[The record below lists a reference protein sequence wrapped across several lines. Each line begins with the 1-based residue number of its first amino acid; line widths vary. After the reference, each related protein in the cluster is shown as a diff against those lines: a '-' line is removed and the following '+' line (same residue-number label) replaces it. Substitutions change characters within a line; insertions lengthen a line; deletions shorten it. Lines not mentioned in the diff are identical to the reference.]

1 MQYIF
6 ILGNTPE
13 LSVLEIKSILPDFSV
28 LHETE
33 QIFMIETQ
41 QDINAQE
48 LIKILGGTVKIALLI
63 PPTPFSTFVETGEQR
78 GLRTKFGFSFYSL
91 DKSIGVSYLKNLKQK
106 YRRKGLELKK
116 ELRAQG
122 KRAELIES
130 QDLALSS
137 VIIAKEK
144 CMDIIILVDE
154 NKKEY
159 YAKTLAV
166 QPFREFSHRDYD
178 RPNKDMHAG
187 MLPPKVA
194 RMMVNISQG
203 KKDEILLD
211 PFCGSGTIL
220 QEALLLGYQKV
231 IGSDI
236 SAKAI
241 KDSEANLKFLN
252 LKNYKLLNI
261 DAKNLK
267 NMKISMIITEVYLG
281 PPNIIPQKLNNAI
294 NELLKLYQ
302 EVFLNLKK
310 ILNKNANLVVAFP
323 AWRFNNQITHLP
335 ITEILNKLGYKQK
348 SQPIIYG
355 RPDARVLREIYI
367 LNLTRPPA

>member
-1 MQYIF
+1 MKYIF
-6 ILGNTPE
+6 VLGNTPE
-13 LSVLEIKSILPDFSV
+13 LSKLEIKSVLPDFNV

-33 QIFMIETQ
+33 QVFLIDIEQ
-41 QDINAQE
+41 EINAND
-48 LIKILGGTVKIALLI
+48 LIKILGGTVKIGVL
-63 PPTPFSTFVETGEQR
+63 TPSFPLSISGDGEAKF
-78 GLRTKFGFSFYSL
+78 KFGFSFYSL
-91 DKSIGVSYLKNLKQK
+91 DKSIGYNYLRKLKQK
-106 YRRKGLELKK
+106 YRKQGLQFKK

-137 VIIAKEK
+137 VIIEKEK
-144 CMDIIILVDE
+144 CTDIVVLVDK
-154 NKKEY
+154 NKKEFF
-159 YAKTLAV
+159 AKTLTV

-178 RPNKDMHAG
+178 RPSKDMHSG

-203 KKDEILLD
+203 KKNEILLD

-236 SAKAI
+236 SPKAI
-241 KDSEANLKFLN
+241 KDSESNLKFLN

-267 NMKISMIITEVYLG
+267 DLNVSTIVAEVYLG
-281 PPNIIPQKLNNAI
+281 PPNIIPQKLSAVI

-302 EVFLNLKK
+302 EVFANLKN
-310 ILNKNANLVVAFP
+310 ILSNGAKLVIAFP

-335 ITEILNKLGYKQK
+335 IKEILEKLGFKLKGQ
-348 SQPIIYG
+348 SILYG
-355 RPDARVLREIYI
+355 RPDARVLREIYVMSGG
-367 LNLTRPPA
+367 TR